1 MKGKILY
8 QQQNQIESL
17 ENEEDKELIHYQQ
30 QNQIESLENEE
41 DKELIHVD
49 HSFTS
54 NLKINFIR
62 KVYLIL
68 TT

>member
-1 MKGKILY
+1 MKGKIL
-8 QQQNQIESL
+8 
-17 ENEEDKELIHYQQ
+17 YQQ

>member
-1 MKGKILY
+1 MKGKIL
-8 QQQNQIESL
+8 
-17 ENEEDKELIHYQQ
+17 YQQ

-54 NLKINFIR
+54 NTRINFIR